1 MMSFIVRHKEL
12 LPSIE
17 NTWEREKVRK
27 RGKMMMRRRRRIGGE
42 NQTYHVIVNQ
52 SINRQEELREIEFWV
67 PRSDCTLLA
76 ARQACIKRRIGE
88 GRRNA
93 IGDVWPWCLGSK
105 CCIPLWVLLECCS
118 GEVCHSSGHHDRS
131 QMGCENQA
139 KSKGRRS

>member
-1 MMSFIVRHKEL
+1 MTKSAGILITSKTNESDSNCSLIVYWYSPGIFVVIMSFIVRHKEL

-67 PRSDCTLLA
+67 PRSDCSLLA

-88 GRRNA
+88 GRRRNK

-105 CCIPLWVLLECCS
+105 CCIPL
-118 GEVCHSSGHHDRS
+118 
-131 QMGCENQA
+131 
-139 KSKGRRS
+139 